1 MHNDPWRKA
10 SDYLQQASSHV
21 ALGNRDRASKEIDK
35 ALEFLENDI
44 AGHGVP
50 ASESAPSARNYIENA
65 RAGLNKGDSLEVVLA
80 LFAALQQLER
90 ETPTPSEHCFT
101 GG

>member
-1 MHNDPWRKA
+1 M
-10 SDYLQQASSHV
+10 
-21 ALGNRDRASKEIDK
+21 ALGNRDRAAREIDK
-35 ALEFLENDI
+35 AWEFLNGDI
-44 AGHGVP
+44 AGHGAP
-50 ASESAPSARNYIENA
+50 ASESAPSASNYIENA
-65 RAGLNKGDSLEVVLA
+65 RAGLKKGDSLEVVLA